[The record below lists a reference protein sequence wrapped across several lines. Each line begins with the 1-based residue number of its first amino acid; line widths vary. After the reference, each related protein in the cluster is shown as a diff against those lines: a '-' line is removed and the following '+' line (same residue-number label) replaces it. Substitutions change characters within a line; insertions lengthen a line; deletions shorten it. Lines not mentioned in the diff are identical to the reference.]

1 MTSVVFWFIVLY
13 LEGSRVFHGE
23 NFSLLAL
30 NVCVRGKQQSTMC
43 SLAPVIM
50 TVGSVCC
57 K

>member
-23 NFSLLAL
+23 NFSLLGL